1 MNVYKT
7 YYVYSIIYVSNLWC
21 WTNLIKQ
28 KHAQGQQWIHY
39 NKITDVVFG
48 SLMLTLNEFN
58 GCSII
63 STVNF
68 ELVFVYCTLTINFSE
83 VGPRQIFLYII
94 VTAVRLKNL
103 LDMSWKLLDMLTRKL
118 DGTSWRHL
126 EEVLKTSWKLLGG
139 VLKTHLQEI
148 WNMSWEHLEDVFKT

>member
-1 MNVYKT
+1 
-7 YYVYSIIYVSNLWC
+7 
-21 WTNLIKQ
+21 
-28 KHAQGQQWIHY
+28 
-39 NKITDVVFG
+39 
-48 SLMLTLNEFN
+48 MLTLNEFN

-103 LDMSWKLLDMLTRKL
+103 LDMS
-118 DGTSWRHL
+118 
-126 EEVLKTSWKLLGG
+126 
-139 VLKTHLQEI
+139 
-148 WNMSWEHLEDVFKT
+148 